1 MGKSNKKKQKS
12 KGKNANNTTNKS
24 VTSIEDGDLTLEENK
39 YPFVSVCTPT
49 FNRRPFISGMIKC
62 FDHQDY
68 PHNRMEWIII
78 DDGTD
83 KIEDLVKD
91 HPNVKYFKYEKK
103 MALGKKRN
111 LMHEKCKG
119 DILVYMDD
127 DDYYPPQRVSHAV
140 ETLQKNPKALCVGS
154 SKIYIYFKHI
164 QKIVQFGPYGPNHA
178 TAGTFAFRRKLIE
191 NKYDDDAC
199 LAEEKTFLKNYT
211 VPFVQLDPFKVILVF
226 SHEHN
231 TFDKRKL
238 LENPHPDYV
247 KETPLNVDKF
257 VKEKD
262 LKDFYMNIDD
272 LLQYYSPGKPTMKPD
287 VLEEIIKIEEKR
299 RKYAEEMMSKGQGG
313 NNQGTVM
320 IQQDGKDP
328 IALNNT
334 EIVNL
339 MKQQQQ
345 QLQQQDV
352 QLKQIKQVYDQ
363 LANENIALKK
373 QVEKQNEN
381 IGQLQK
387 LNTKLL
393 LDTYNEKNK
402 PTTNEKHK

>member
-12 KGKNANNTTNKS
+12 KGKKTNNTSTSKS
-24 VTSIEDGDLTLEENK
+24 VTSNTDDDLSIEENK

-68 PHNRMEWIII
+68 PHDRMEWIII

-119 DILVYMDD
+119 EIIVYMDD
-127 DDYYPPQRVSHAV
+127 DDYYPPNRVSHGV
-140 ETLQKNPKALCVGS
+140 ETLQKNPKAVCAGS
-154 SKIYIYFKHI
+154 SKIFIYFKHI
-164 QKIVQFGPYGPNHA
+164 KKIVQFGPYGPNHA
-178 TAGTFAFRRKLIE
+178 TAGTFVFRRQLIE
-191 NKYDDDAC
+191 NKYDNDAC
-199 LAEEKTFLKNYT
+199 LAEEKSFLKNYT

-393 LDTYNEKNK
+393 LETYNEKK
-402 PTTNEKHK
+402 TTTNEK